1 MVVNRYLL
9 DSDIL
14 IEHLRGQQQARTF
27 IARLRQ
33 DGELLLS
40 AITVAELF
48 AGARDA
54 GEQEGIDA
62 LLRLTRVIPVD
73 EKIARR
79 GGAIRATY
87 RQSHGTGLAD
97 ALIAASAELNQATF
111 VSFNQRHFPM
121 IANLQIPYER

>member
-48 AGARDA
+48 AGALVQRSV
-54 GEQEGIDA
+54 EWQDA
-62 LLRLTRVIPVD
+62 LTRF
-73 EKIARR
+73 
-79 GGAIRATY
+79 
-87 RQSHGTGLAD
+87 QQL
-97 ALIAASAELNQATF
+97 
-111 VSFNQRHFPM
+111 FPSK
-121 IANLQIPYER
+121 